1 MEKAMS
7 ELGKAYVQII
17 PSAKG
22 IGGSIASAL
31 SPEAS
36 SAGTSSGQTLG
47 NNLVSAVKKIIAAAG
62 IGAAFK
68 KALDAGGNLQ
78 QSYGGLETIYG
89 KAADSA
95 KKYAAE
101 AAKAGI
107 SANNYAEQAV
117 SFGASL
123 KQAFS
128 GDTTKAVKAANTAI
142 LDMADNAAKMGT
154 PIESLQN
161 AYQGFAKQNYTMLD
175 NLKLGYGGTKS
186 EMERLLAD
194 AEKLSGKKYDISNLG
209 DVYEAI
215 HVIQEE
221 LGLTGVAADEASTTL
236 TGSMGA
242 VKASFENVLANLSL
256 GEDIR
261 PSLETLM
268 TSVSTFLTDNLF
280 PMIKNIFQGLPTVL
294 EGIGEF
300 FIQAFSGIAQNA
312 DSFLQTGIEIATALI
327 NSIVTA
333 IPNLAAN
340 FLEMVLAIGQAIIN
354 TDWTVIATNIIQN
367 LVNSLTAAGN
377 TLFGE
382 GFNLIEI
389 INNAVTV
396 QLPQLLSKGTEIIQ
410 TIINGIVQNLP
421 SLLSSGAQI
430 ISQIGTSI
438 ISARTQLFSS
448 ASDIISSILEG
459 ITAVLPSLLSAGVEI
474 LTSIA
479 NGIMEN
485 LPQIITAATEIVNSL
500 ITFILDNLP
509 VIIQTG
515 MDLLSNLCDGII
527 QNLPAII
534 EAATTAISTL
544 LTTITEKLPEILE
557 MGVTVLI
564 ELLNG
569 IIKSLPDIVKTAAE
583 VIAKLIFEL
592 TSHLPEIL
600 KMGMDLLGEL
610 IAGIIKQIPELIKAI
625 PKVISGIT
633 DTFSKFDWQSVGSN
647 LLEGIKNG
655 IVNNVGKIVEAA
667 RNAAKAAFD
676 AAKKFLGINSPS
688 TEGTWLGEMYG
699 LGVEKG
705 IENKIIDIKKASLG
719 IGQAA
724 IDSVADMPKIA
735 EEVKFGEGNQSQ
747 GKLYNITINVY
758 ASEGM
763 SEEDLAN
770 EISYKLADQIER
782 DEAVYA

>member
-1 MEKAMS
+1 M
-7 ELGKAYVQII
+7 
-17 PSAKG
+17 
-22 IGGSIASAL
+22 
-31 SPEAS
+31 
-36 SAGTSSGQTLG
+36 
-47 NNLVSAVKKIIAAAG
+47 
-62 IGAAFK
+62 
-68 KALDAGGNLQ
+68 
-78 QSYGGLETIYG
+78 
-89 KAADSA
+89 
-95 KKYAAE
+95 
-101 AAKAGI
+101 
-107 SANNYAEQAV
+107 
-117 SFGASL
+117 
-123 KQAFS
+123 
-128 GDTTKAVKAANTAI
+128 
-142 LDMADNAAKMGT
+142 
-154 PIESLQN
+154 
-161 AYQGFAKQNYTMLD
+161 
-175 NLKLGYGGTKS
+175 YGGTKS

-215 HVIQEE
+215 HVIQKE

-261 PSLETLM
+261 PSLEALM

-312 DSFLQTGIEIATALI
+312 DSFIQTGIEIATALI

-421 SLLSSGAQI
+421 SLLSTGAQI
-430 ISQIGTSI
+430 ISQIRTSI
-438 ISARTQLFSS
+438 ISAETQLFSS
-448 ASDIISSILEG
+448 ASDIIKAILDG
-459 ITAVLPSLLSAGVEI
+459 ITQVLPSLLSAGVEI

-479 NGIMEN
+479 NGILQN
-485 LPQIITAATEIVNSL
+485 LPTMITTAIEIVNSL
-500 ITFILDNLP
+500 ITFITENLP
-509 VIIQTG
+509 LIIQMG
-515 MDLLSNLCDGII
+515 MELLTNLCQGI
-527 QNLPAII
+527 QDNLPAIV
-534 EAATTAISTL
+534 EAALTAITTL
-544 LTTITEKLPEILE
+544 LNTITEKLPDILQ
-557 MGVTVLI
+557 MGVDHLLELI
-564 ELLNG
+564 AG

-600 KMGMDLLGEL
+600 KMGMNLLGEL

-724 IDSVADMPKIA
+724 IDSVSDIPDVANDINL
-735 EEVKFGEGNQSQ
+735 EGKVGTS
-747 GKLYNITINVY
+747 GKVYQITINVY
-758 ASEGM
+758 ASENQ
-763 SEEDLAN
+763 SEEELAK
-770 EISYKLADQIER
+770 EISYQLADEIER
-782 DEAVYA
+782 DEVVYA